1 MTIQFINVS
10 FSYPQS
16 GESVFEHISFQLD
29 TEWKTGLIGR
39 NGRGKTTLLKL
50 LKGEFEGEYQGTVSR
65 PAGIEYFPCAVR
77 DGKEYVLSVA
87 EEISGAEEW
96 RVLRELSL
104 LEFPDEALY
113 RPFDTLSGGER
124 TKALLAAMFLREGRF
139 LLLDDIAQ
147 CNQASGCVSYRI
159 HPVSSAGRSHPFR
172 DLSAYLPPVTWL
184 PLG

>member
-113 RPFDTLSGGER
+113 RPFDTLSAAKGQR
-124 TKALLAAMFLREGRF
+124 PCLRRCFCAKAVFFCLTNLPIIWITNRKRRF
-139 LLLDDIAQ
+139 PHIFGKRR
-147 CNQASGCVSYRI
+147 ASCSYRTI
-159 HPVSSAGRSHPFR
+159 GSFWTNASIISLR
-172 DLSAYLPPVTWL
+172 
-184 PLG
+184 